1 MNIHHQPAMFISTCL
16 QEFIEVGEAIAIST
30 TFKLVF
36 ICRGTAEFYLD
47 GKAYWL
53 REGSIIWVL
62 PGSTLRM
69 EPNGEAQG
77 YCIDLGTSLQQAIQ
91 FAPELIYGS
100 HFMQHLLKSG
110 SLLFDHEAALEASRM
125 IEKMREVMAGAQLF
139 QRGILERYLKIFFFD
154 LFRQFSST
162 SEQQSLV
169 NHPDVVQ
176 RFLELLEKNFA
187 TKKSVADYA
196 ALLFLSPNYL
206 NTIIKKVTG
215 FPASHHIKQRIAL
228 EAKRLGAYTDLCMK
242 QVAYGLGFDD
252 IPHFSKYFKSA
263 TGMNFTD
270 FKQEKYLLAS

>member
-1 MNIHHQPAMFISTCL
+1 MNMHHQRAMLITTCL
-16 QEFIEVGEAIAIST
+16 KEFTEVGKATAINV

-36 ICRGTAEFYLD
+36 ICRGTGELYLD
-47 GKAYWL
+47 DKAHRL
-53 REGSIIWVL
+53 REGCIIWIL

-91 FAPELIYGS
+91 FAPELVYRS
-100 HFMQHLLKSG
+100 HFIQFLSKSG
-110 SLLFDHEAALEASRM
+110 SFLLGHEAALEASRM
-125 IEKMREVMAGAQLF
+125 IEKMRQVMAGAQLF
-139 QRGILERYLKIFFFD
+139 KREILERYLKIFFFD
-154 LFRQFSST
+154 LFRQFGST
-162 SEQQSLV
+162 SEQQGSV
-169 NHPDVVQ
+169 NHSDVVQ
-176 RFLELLEKNFA
+176 RFLELLEKNFV
-187 TKKSVADYA
+187 TKKSVTDYA
-196 ALLFLSPNYL
+196 SLLFLSPNYL
-206 NTIIKKVTG
+206 NSIIKKVTG
-215 FPASHHIKQRIAL
+215 YPASYHIKQRIAL